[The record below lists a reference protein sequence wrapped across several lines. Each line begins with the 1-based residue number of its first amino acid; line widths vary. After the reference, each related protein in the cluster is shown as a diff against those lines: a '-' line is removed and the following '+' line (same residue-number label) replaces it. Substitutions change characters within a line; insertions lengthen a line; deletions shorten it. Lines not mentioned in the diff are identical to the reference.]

1 MTDPVLILLLNGRR
15 VGEVRRNGQKL
26 SLHYDPAWRADPAA
40 YPVSL
45 SMPLASLDHSHAAIT
60 AFVWGLLPDNEQ
72 VLDRWAR
79 QFHVSARNPFALIG
93 AVGED
98 CAGAVQFVTPERA
111 DALMQGGEDDIQWLD
126 DDQIEERL
134 RTLRQDHA
142 AWRDRRDHGQF
153 SLAGAQPKTALLRQ
167 DGRWGVPSGRNPT
180 SHILKPPTGA
190 FDGHAENEHF
200 CLRLAARLRLPVAWS
215 EVRRF
220 GEEVAIVVERYDRQ
234 AVDGRL
240 LRIHQEDLCQALG
253 VPPTRKY
260 QADRGPDVRRCV
272 TLIRDQSSEPGEDVD
287 TFIQAVLFNWIIGGT
302 DAHAKNYALLI
313 AEEGQVRLA
322 PLYDVSSAL
331 PYGGLQY
338 QRLKLAMK
346 LGGEYYLRDI
356 GPRQVAKMATEIRQD
371 PASLIARARTM
382 ADQIVGEAPSV
393 AADLASAG
401 LTHALIPRLSALL
414 VDRATRLSADLAA
427 WAPN

>member
-1 MTDPVLILLLNGRR
+1 MPPPIR
-15 VGEVRRNGQKL
+15 
-26 SLHYDPAWRADPAA
+26 SPCPC
-40 YPVSL
+40 
-45 SMPLASLDHSHAAIT
+45 PLAAADHPHAPID
-60 AFVWGLLPDNEQ
+60 AFIWGLLPDNEQ

-79 QFHVSARNPFALIG
+79 QFQVSARNPFALIG

-98 CAGAVQFVTPERA
+98 CAGAIQFVTPERFE
-111 DALMQGGEDDIQWLD
+111 ALERGDEDGVQWLGD
-126 DDQIEERL
+126 AEIEDRL

-142 AWRDRRDHGQF
+142 AWRDIRDHGQF
-153 SLAGAQPKTALLRQ
+153 SLAGAQPKTALLEQ
-167 DGRWGVPSGRNPT
+167 NGRWGVPSGRTPT

-200 CLRLAARLRLPVAWS
+200 CLRLAARLGLPVAWS

-220 GEEVAIVVERYDRQ
+220 GGEIAIVVERYDRRT
-234 AVDGRL
+234 VDGRL

-260 QADRGPDVRRCV
+260 QADRGPYMKRCA
-272 TLIRDQSSEPGEDVD
+272 TLIREQSSAPSEDVD

-302 DAHAKNYALLI
+302 NAHAKNYSLLI

-322 PLYDVSSAL
+322 PLYDISSAL
-331 PYGGLQY
+331 PYDGLQY

-356 GPRQVAKMATEIRQD
+356 GPRQVAKMAVELRQD
-371 PASLIARARTM
+371 PAALIARAKAI
-382 ADQIVGEAPSV
+382 ADQIATDAPLVSE
-393 AADLASAG
+393 DLAAAG
-401 LTHALIPRLSALL
+401 LDHVLIPRLRDVL
-414 VDRATRLSADLAA
+414 VDRATRLSAALAV
-427 WAPN
+427 

>member
-1 MTDPVLILLLNGRR
+1 MTAQVLILLLDGHR

-26 SLHYDPAWRADPAA
+26 SLHYDPAWREDVAA

-45 SMPLASLDHSHAAIT
+45 SMPLAAADHPHAPIN
-60 AFVWGLLPDNEQ
+60 AFIWGLLPDNEQ

-98 CAGAVQFVTPERA
+98 CAGAVQFVTPDRA
-111 DALMQGGEDDIQWLD
+111 EALMKGDEDGVQWLD
-126 DDQIEERL
+126 EAQIEDRL
-134 RTLRQDHA
+134 RTLRQDHS

-153 SLAGAQPKTALLRQ
+153 SLAGAQPKTALLQRNGQ
-167 DGRWGVPSGRNPT
+167 WGVPSGRNPT

-200 CLRLAARLRLPVAWS
+200 CLRLAARLGLPVAWS

-220 GEEVAIVVERYDRQ
+220 GGEIAIVVERYDRRML
-234 AVDGRL
+234 DGRL
-240 LRIHQEDLCQALG
+240 LRIHQEDICQALG

-260 QADRGPDVRRCV
+260 QADQGPNVKRCV
-272 TLIRDQSSEPGEDVD
+272 TLIRDQSSEPGEDVQ
-287 TFIQAVLFNWIIGGT
+287 TFVQAVLFNWIIGGT
-302 DAHAKNYALLI
+302 DAHAKNYSLLI

-322 PLYDVSSAL
+322 PLYDISSAL
-331 PYGGLQY
+331 PYDGLQY

-356 GPRQVAKMATEIRQD
+356 GPRQVAKMAVELRQD
-371 PASLIARARTM
+371 PVALIARAKAI
-382 ADQIVGEAPSV
+382 ADQIATDAPLV
-393 AADLASAG
+393 AEDLAAAG
-401 LTHALIPRLSALL
+401 LDHVLIPRLRDVL
-414 VDRATRLSADLAA
+414 VDRATRLSAALAV
-427 WAPN
+427 